1 VKKLFTLVVILGLL
15 TNITYGSGFQLN
27 EHGARAMAMAGA
39 FTGLANDP
47 SAIYFNPA
55 GITQL
60 NGTQFYAGATLIMP
74 LSSYTSP
81 KPSLSTTDMVGQ
93 IFTPI
98 NFYIT
103 HQFSNKLYVG
113 LSINN
118 QYGLGTK
125 WDPNWA
131 GRYLAVET
139 AVTTFY
145 FTPVIAYKLLDN
157 LSISAGPAIAIAS
170 IKLSNR
176 VKNPSPVS
184 PVDPL
189 VTLQGD
195 NVTGIGFTVGIL
207 YKPSDKLQIGAS
219 YRSQTKFDLTG
230 TASSS
235 PATFVMPVLVAA
247 PSTYVNVTVPWPNGV
262 ITSQLTTPANA
273 TLGLAF
279 MPNTDW
285 TMTFDF
291 QYVGWSSYDQLQVTF
306 ATYDLDPLTAGNQ
319 NVETVPRN
327 YQDSYIVRLGFE
339 YKTSADFAVRFG
351 VLYDKNPVKDA
362 YVEPTLPDAD
372 RIGLNIGFGGKLT
385 NHLGIDFAYMFLS
398 FADRT
403 VGNSAFGFN
412 GTYANSAHLIGCNF
426 SYSL

>member
-1 VKKLFTLVVILGLL
+1 MKKLFTLVVILGLL

-60 NGTQFYAGATLIMP
+60 NGTQFYLGATMIMP

-81 KPSLSTTDMVGQ
+81 QPSLSTTDMVGQ

-98 NFYIT
+98 NFYVT

-113 LSINN
+113 LSVNN

-125 WDPNWA
+125 WDPNWI
-131 GRYLAVET
+131 GRYNAVET
-139 AVTTFY
+139 SITTFY

-157 LSISAGPAIAIAS
+157 LSISAGPTIAIAS
-170 IKLSNR
+170 IKMSSR
-176 VKNPSPVS
+176 THNPVNPAQ
-184 PVDPL
+184 DPL
-189 VTLQGD
+189 ITLTGD
-195 NVTGIGFTVGIL
+195 NVTGIGFTAGIL
-207 YKPSDKLQIGAS
+207 FKPSDKLQIGAS
-219 YRSQTKFDLTG
+219 FRSQTKFDLTG
-230 TASSS
+230 TAVSD
-235 PATFVMPVLVAA
+235 PATFYHPV
-247 PSTYVNVTVPWPNGV
+247 YKVNFPFPNGTV
-262 ITSQLTTPANA
+262 ASQLTTPANA

-291 QYVGWSSYDQLQVTF
+291 QYVGWSSYDKLDLTF
-306 ATYDLDPLTAGNQ
+306 NTYNLTNPLAAGPTT
-319 NVETVPRN
+319 ESIPRN
-327 YQDSYIVRLGFE
+327 WQDSYILRLGFE
-339 YKTSADFAVRFG
+339 YKASADFAVRFG
-351 VLYDKNPVKDA
+351 VLYDKNPIKDEF
-362 YVEPTLPDAD
+362 VDPTLPDAD
-372 RIGLNIGFGGKLT
+372 RVGLNIGFGGKLT
-385 NHLGIDFAYMFLS
+385 NHLGIDFSYMFLS

-403 VGNSAFGFN
+403 ISNSNPAIGFN
-412 GTYANSAHLIGCNF
+412 GTYTNSAHLIGCNF